1 MVSDDQAEKE
11 QPRGGRGLVLLE
23 TAFVLVIVAGL
34 ALWSVPAALV
44 VGGVLGVLA
53 CERALADRRVPG
65 QGRGGEA
72 AGGERR

>member
-1 MVSDDQAEKE
+1 MVSDGQAEKQ
-11 QPRGGRGLVLLE
+11 QPRGGRGLVVLE
-23 TAFVLVIVAGL
+23 TVFVLVIVAGL

-65 QGRGGEA
+65 EGRGGEA